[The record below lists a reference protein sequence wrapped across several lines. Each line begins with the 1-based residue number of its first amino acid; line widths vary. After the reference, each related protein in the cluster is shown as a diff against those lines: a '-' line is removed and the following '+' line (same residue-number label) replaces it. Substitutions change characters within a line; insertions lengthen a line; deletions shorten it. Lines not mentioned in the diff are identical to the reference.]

1 MRGFAT
7 LWFVALTVIA
17 VSAAHADGLIRIDRS
32 SAQESGELDGASQQ
46 AIARI
51 TGFGNFLVRTAKIH
65 SEVMP
70 LGHARVFFVYNS
82 PDALRSDHALVRIFS
97 SGDNST
103 AELAGDSEQLIGKL
117 LDQIPNEHERVE
129 GEKISSRMPEIV
141 CAAVYANQAEL
152 LHSVSAKWEERGIGK
167 QVESDPGHQIELREF
182 LRDPVLRRE
191 ADGGFVW
198 EGRYLLRCGSVEEV
212 KLTFSSNREHAVKLK
227 RRELAPCNYF
237 RKSGDEIAEAEE
249 WVVSNESTWR
259 PSRRLSFT
267 LTLAS
272 LGNTKAKYQLGLAL
286 MQEQDE
292 SAKVEGIK
300 WLRSAAA
307 DGYRDAVASVALFD
321 ADSRSPHDRE
331 SVRKDSC
338 CRLPR

>member
-1 MRGFAT
+1 MGVFAT
-7 LWFVALTVIA
+7 LWFATLTVTA
-17 VSAAHADGLIRIDRS
+17 AWAAHADGLIRIDRS
-32 SAQESGELDGASQQ
+32 SALESGELDTASQQ

-51 TGFGNFLVRTAKIH
+51 TGFGNFLVRTAKVH
-65 SEVMP
+65 SEALP
-70 LGHARVFFVYNS
+70 LGHARVFFVFNS
-82 PDALRSDHALVRIFS
+82 PDALRSDHPLVRIFS
-97 SGDNST
+97 SGDNAA
-103 AELAGDSEQLIGKL
+103 AEIAGDSEQLIGKL
-117 LDQIPNEHERVE
+117 LDQIPRECMA
-129 GEKISSRMPEIV
+129 GENMVSLMSEVV

-152 LHSVSAKWEERGIGK
+152 LRSVSTKSEEWGIEKG
-167 QVESDPGHQIELREF
+167 VVSDPGHQNELREL
-182 LRDPVLRRE
+182 LRDPILGRD
-191 ADGGFVW
+191 ADGEFVW
-198 EGRYLLRCGSVEEV
+198 YGRYLLHCGSVEEV
-212 KLTFSSNREHAVKLK
+212 RVTFSPNREHAAKLK
-227 RRELAPCNYF
+227 RH
-237 RKSGDEIAEAEE
+237 EIAPRKFCRNSVDETVDAEE

-259 PSRRLSFT
+259 PSKRLSFT

-307 DGYRDAVASVALFD
+307 DGYRDAVASLALFD